1 LLVLEGL
8 PGYAAGIA
16 AGALVSLVIRF
27 VYLSRLFPA
36 IDLVNHVLGAIA
48 PTVLAA
54 GTVLLARATLPSG
67 GGVSRTLAELLAYV
81 AIALAASWA
90 TERVLL
96 REAFGYLR
104 RAAHPAATAGSSSSP
119 GAGPS

>member
-1 LLVLEGL
+1 LLFLEGL

-16 AGALVSLVIRF
+16 AAALVSLGTRF
-27 VYLSRLFPA
+27 VYLTRLFPA
-36 IDLVNHVLGAIA
+36 LDLANHVLGAIA

-67 GGVSRTLAELLAYV
+67 GGVPRTFAELLAYV

-96 REAFGYLR
+96 KEAFGYLR
-104 RAAHPAATAGSSSSP
+104 RAARPATA
-119 GAGPS
+119 APS